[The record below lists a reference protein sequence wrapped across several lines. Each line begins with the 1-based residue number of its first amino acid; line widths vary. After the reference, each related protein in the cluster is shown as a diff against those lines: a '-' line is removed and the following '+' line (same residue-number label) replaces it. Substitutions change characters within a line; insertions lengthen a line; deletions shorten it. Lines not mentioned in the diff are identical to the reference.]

1 MANTNLIISKIIG
14 VIIQLIL
21 HCMQESEQ
29 PFYRIAALESQLKVM
44 QEKVLQA
51 QQKYEEA
58 LAAERALTAENLS
71 KMKQQLIEEL
81 DHPKSENKL
90 LCGKIEESQKFEVQ
104 IDHESLE
111 DEDPSIDTSTTTDK
125 GVTGIIS
132 KKNKKAKGYTGIVR
146 LNRESVGSI
155 PIIAS
160 PLINRTFKKKNSE
173 RETMD
178 ILGLDPLQDTVR
190 LPIDDK
196 PRRSFEGQQ
205 KMFITPRPNGD
216 KLTITQLIEDS
227 LHNPGTI
234 ASIRKQLKKDGLTPK
249 IERKFKQ
256 DLPPMLEG
264 TNSLQ
269 VPSAPLEGGKKMRN
283 GDLS

>member
-1 MANTNLIISKIIG
+1 
-14 VIIQLIL
+14 
-21 HCMQESEQ
+21 MQESEQ
-29 PFYRIAALESQLKVM
+29 PFYRIAALESQLKLM

-58 LAAERALTAENLS
+58 LAAERAVTAENFS
-71 KMKQQLIEEL
+71 KMKQQLREEL
-81 DHPKSENKL
+81 DHAKSESKL
-90 LCGKIEESQKFEVQ
+90 LCGKIDKNKEESQKCEMQ

-111 DEDPSIDTSTTTDK
+111 DEDPSINTSTTTDK
-125 GVTGIIS
+125 GATGKIS
-132 KKNKKAKGYTGIVR
+132 KKNKNAKGYTGIVR

-160 PLINRTFKKKNSE
+160 PLINRTVKKRNSE

-196 PRRSFEGQQ
+196 PRRSFEGQK

-256 DLPPMLEG
+256 DLPPMLEA

-269 VPSAPLEGGKKMRN
+269 VPSAPLEGGKKMSN

>member
-1 MANTNLIISKIIG
+1 
-14 VIIQLIL
+14 
-21 HCMQESEQ
+21 MQESEQ
-29 PFYRIAALESQLKVM
+29 PFYRIAALESQLKLM

-81 DHPKSENKL
+81 DHAKSESKL
-90 LCGKIEESQKFEVQ
+90 LCGKIEGSQKCEVQ
-104 IDHESLE
+104 IDHDSLE
-111 DEDPSIDTSTTTDK
+111 DEDPSINTSTTDK
-125 GVTGIIS
+125 GITGVLS
-132 KKNKKAKGYTGIVR
+132 KKNKKAKGYAGIVR
-146 LNRESVGSI
+146 LNRESVGSL
-155 PIIAS
+155 PS
-160 PLINRTFKKKNSE
+160 PLINRTVKKRNSE

-178 ILGLDPLQDTVR
+178 ILGLDPLQDTVH

-216 KLTITQLIEDS
+216 KLTITQLVEDS

-256 DLPPMLEG
+256 DLPPMLEA

-269 VPSAPLEGGKKMRN
+269 VPSAPLEGGKKMSN